1 MKFRFHIFPDWGYV
15 TIPKYCDEWGS
26 LSNHLRTFEQWRM
39 TCIHN
44 EADNITSMPLSM
56 TSVQAIY
63 SLLLIPKR
71 WIQSRE
77 ASVYRKWIICAHKEN
92 INVVIRCHK
101 EQKYNSL
108 IIVMPHILSLLLA
121 HHCSEYILMIS
132 KPRQAVARLKSESLC
147 IHMSSVSV
155 QIPWQCIIRGKERKS
170 LGGQTSSLEQNT
182 STHQEFNPK
191 LRWQCCPCPPL

>member
-26 LSNHLRTFEQWRM
+26 LSNHLWTFEQWRM

-63 SLLLIPKR
+63 SLLLIPKC

-101 EQKYNSL
+101 EQNTIISL
-108 IIVMPHILSLLLA
+108 FLCLIFSRYSSLTVAPNTFWWLKSHDRLLRDWSRNHYVFTWALSLCKYLD
-121 HHCSEYILMIS
+121 
-132 KPRQAVARLKSESLC
+132 
-147 IHMSSVSV
+147 SVSSG
-155 QIPWQCIIRGKERKS
+155 GKERKS

-182 STHQEFNPK
+182 STHQEINPK